1 MTTNGTRGYGRMS
14 GLRNVWKSAPML
26 HISSVRLGQSC
37 PRQNPSPT
45 QSGNAP
51 NALGE
56 PISIREAAEI
66 IGCSVWAIR
75 QRYLPQGLPCLRSG
89 PMGKLI
95 FYRHQVIR
103 WILQQ
108 QNKQQKGGR

>member
-1 MTTNGTRGYGRMS
+1 MTKRGRMS
-14 GLRNVWKSAPML
+14 GFADTLKTPSTQRFSLPRV
-26 HISSVRLGQSC
+26 GQSC
-37 PRQNPSPT
+37 PQHCPGPSGT
-45 QSGNAP
+45 GEAP

-75 QRYLPQGLPCLRSG
+75 QRYLPLGLPHLRSG
-89 PMGKLI
+89 PAGKLI
-95 FYRHQVIR
+95 FYRTQVVR

-108 QNKQQKGGR
+108 QNKQGRR